1 MMDNAIIKRLT
12 EPGGGGGGGD
22 MLQHVVN
29 VYTYTH

>member
-12 EPGGGGGGGD
+12 EPGGGGGGD